1 MTTIADLAQTLQTI
15 MTTTADVAAR
25 RTGFVQRA
33 SKLTGAAFVQ
43 ALVFGWLANPHA
55 TLEALA
61 QAAAA
66 VGVAISPQGLDQRCG
81 EAAAF
86 FLAEVLGAAV
96 RAVVAAEPVAI
107 PLVQR
112 FTAVALLDSS
122 TVVLPDALAPWW
134 PGCGGGGATATK
146 AQAALK
152 LHVRFDL
159 RSGALA
165 GPLVTDGRTNDAAA
179 PPLGA
184 PLPPGALRVADL
196 GFFDLSAFKALAAR
210 GVYWLARLQF
220 TTAVYDQDGQRGDV
234 LALLAATG
242 AAEVDLSVLLGVEH
256 RLPARLLAVRVPPEV
271 ATERRRRLPARL
283 LAVRV
288 PPEVA
293 TERRR
298 RLRAGARRRGRTPR
312 AASLAWCDW
321 TIVVTNAPAALL
333 SVREALVLLRARWQI
348 ELLFKLWK
356 SHGHIDASRSAKPW
370 RILCEVF
377 AKLLAMVVQHWLLLV
392 GCWTYPDRSLVKAA
406 QTVRA
411 FALALACALH
421 APPALEAALADIQ
434 RCLAAGCRLNRRK
447 KKPNTYQVLLDPVLL
462 SLG

>member
-1 MTTIADLAQTLQTI
+1 MTTIADLAQTLQEVL
-15 MTTTADVAAR
+15 TTTADAR
-25 RTGFVQRA
+25 ARTTGFVQRA

-43 ALVFGWLANPHA
+43 ALVFGWLSNPHA

-66 VGVAISPQGLDQRCG
+66 VGVSISPQGLDQRCG

-86 FLAEVLGAAV
+86 FLEEVRGAAV

-112 FTAVALLDSS
+112 FTAVALLASS
-122 TVVLPDALAPWW
+122 TVVLPAALALWW
-134 PGCGGGGATATK
+134 PGCGGGGATAPT
-146 AQAALK
+146 AAAALK

-165 GPLVTDGRTNDAAA
+165 GPLVTDGRTNDADA
-179 PPLGA
+179 PPLDA

-196 GFFDLSAFKALAAR
+196 GFFELGAFAALTAR
-210 GVYWLARLQF
+210 GVYGLARLPL
-220 TTAVYDQDGQRGDV
+220 TPAVYAPDGQRGDV
-234 LALLAATG
+234 LALLTATG
-242 AAEVDLSVLLGVEH
+242 AAEVDLPVLLGVEH

-271 ATERRRRLPARL
+271 AN
-283 LAVRV
+283 
-288 PPEVA
+288 
-293 TERRR
+293 ERRR

-321 TIVVTNAPAALL
+321 TIVVTAAPAALL
-333 SVREALVLLRARWQI
+333 SWREALVLLRARWQI
-348 ELLFKLWK
+348 DLLFKLWK
-356 SHGHIDASRSAKPW
+356 SHGSIDASRSAKPW
-370 RILCEVF
+370 RILCAVF
-377 AKLLAMVVQHWLLLV
+377 AKLLAMVIQHWLLLV

-421 APPALEAALADIQ
+421 ARPALEAALADIQ
-434 RCLAAGCRLNRRK
+434 RCLAAGCRLKRRK
-447 KKPNTYQVLLDPVLL
+447 KKPNTYQMLLDPALL
-462 SLG
+462 GLG